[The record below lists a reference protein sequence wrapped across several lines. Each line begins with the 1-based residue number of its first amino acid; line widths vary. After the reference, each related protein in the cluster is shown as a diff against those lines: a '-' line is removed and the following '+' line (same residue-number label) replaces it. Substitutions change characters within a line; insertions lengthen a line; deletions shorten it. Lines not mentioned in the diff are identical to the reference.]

1 MVGLKAAHLAVQ
13 EGEGRRSCKDKTA
26 FFSLCGRHLENQVS
40 LLGVVQEIVISASG
54 IQYLV
59 AAMVLLELKIE

>member
-1 MVGLKAAHLAVQ
+1 M
-13 EGEGRRSCKDKTA
+13 
-26 FFSLCGRHLENQVS
+26 S

-59 AAMVLLELKIE
+59 AAMVLQSNFPN